1 MQKPSNKDHPEKLFF
16 NTFALSSNLF
26 MVKTP
31 WIDKTNKKNNMGESG
46 SIKLSFLTQI
56 VNIWLNY
63 LCQSYSK
70 KNNLRIEE

>member
-16 NTFALSSNLF
+16 NTFFAFSSNLF

-46 SIKLSFLTQI
+46 SIKISFLTKM
-56 VNIWLNY
+56 VNIWQNY
-63 LCQSYSK
+63 LCQSYS
-70 KNNLRIEE
+70 